1 MNIIYLG
8 LIAIIAARG
17 CEEDILLIPERA
29 LGTSYSS
36 TYPLS
41 NLWDR
46 NYLKIWLGGK
56 TSGIEAIYYDF
67 SQKVTV
73 KDVFVQRYK
82 AFATKVNVN
91 AGGFT
96 HLQYFDSQSYST
108 LTFPMHYVQTKGIR
122 FQFDSNLYPVGL
134 TSLYVHGCYNTST
147 PTTVPTSGPTELP
160 TVFPTLSPS
169 LPPVT
174 TSTKTP
180 SIAPTTAP
188 TGSPSNFPSVAP
200 TQSPFADTLSTYP
213 SAAPTWSPTTS
224 PSHTEPPSP
233 IPSVSPSS
241 PPSPIPSKSPSS
253 PPSPI
258 PSKSPSSSPTVIY
271 TDRAFHVTI
280 GQIELLTIVVVALCG
295 VIILL
300 FCRYNKV
307 LRVMDTSQKVQESE
321 LQIVQS
327 CDIEEAITRIV
338 AKNGFNR
345 KADLDK
351 NTYNEGENSN
361 PENFKRS
368 NHRDGEEKNER
379 FESQVPPDHTGDFRF
394 ALDKV
399 NSEI

>member
-1 MNIIYLG
+1 
-8 LIAIIAARG
+8 
-17 CEEDILLIPERA
+17 
-29 LGTSYSS
+29 
-36 TYPLS
+36 
-41 NLWDR
+41 
-46 NYLKIWLGGK
+46 
-56 TSGIEAIYYDF
+56 
-67 SQKVTV
+67 V
-73 KDVFVQRYK
+73 KDVFVQRYSTQ
-82 AFATKVNVN
+82 ATCVNVV
-91 AGGFT
+91 AGGLTNHACFGSGG
-96 HLQYFDSQSYST
+96 FAT
-108 LTFPMHYVQTKGIR
+108 LTFPMHYVQTKSIR
-122 FQFDSNLYPVGL
+122 FLFTHNSRLYI
-134 TSLYVHGCYNTST
+134 SSAYVHGCYNTST

-174 TSTKTP
+174 TYPTKTP

-188 TGSPSNFPSVAP
+188 TGSPSNFPSAAP
-200 TQSPFADTLSTYP
+200 TEAPSVDTPSTYP